1 MRTRCGLRT
10 LLLAFALSAHGAVHA
25 QGPQVYP
32 ARPIRWIVD
41 GAPGSPPD
49 YAARVINEHVAAL
62 LGQPVVV
69 DNRPGA
75 AGTIALTTVAKAAP
89 DGYTLGIVSLS
100 QMAAPGI
107 FRELPY
113 DITRD
118 FAAVVELVRTP
129 LLAVVRSGTPMRSV
143 ADLIAEARAK
153 PGQLTFASAG
163 NATPSHLAAA
173 LFQLQAGVTLQHVP
187 FRSGP
192 PALVALLGDE
202 VDMMFTPPAMV
213 AGYVRAGKLRALA
226 TTASSRNRE
235 FPEVPTLS
243 EAGFPGMEIT
253 NWFGAL
259 TKAGTPPAIVGRIA
273 GEFQKALAESEVAG
287 RYAALGMDPVLDAGP
302 SEFGV
307 LVRSELERWSKVV
320 RDADIRAD

>member
-1 MRTRCGLRT
+1 
-10 LLLAFALSAHGAVHA
+10 
-25 QGPQVYP
+25 
-32 ARPIRWIVD
+32 
-41 GAPGSPPD
+41 
-49 YAARVINEHVAAL
+49 
-62 LGQPVVV
+62 
-69 DNRPGA
+69 
-75 AGTIALTTVAKAAP
+75 
-89 DGYTLGIVSLS
+89 
-100 QMAAPGI
+100 
-107 FRELPY
+107 
-113 DITRD
+113 
-118 FAAVVELVRTP
+118 
-129 LLAVVRSGTPMRSV
+129 
-143 ADLIAEARAK
+143 
-153 PGQLTFASAG
+153 
-163 NATPSHLAAA
+163 
-173 LFQLQAGVTLQHVP
+173 VP